1 MKNNIFERKRGRLM
15 EKELIFGH
23 QNPDTDAIGTAIA
36 YSYLQ
41 NKLGYNTEPVAL
53 GEAND
58 ETAFALKKFGFEAP
72 RVIKTAANEVDK
84 VMLVDHNEPQQS
96 VSDIDQVTVTHVVD
110 HHRIMNFNT
119 SSPLFYLAAP
129 VGCTS
134 TIMWQLYQHYN
145 VEIPQ
150 NIAGIMLSAIISDTL
165 LLKSPTTT
173 DEDKKAVKA
182 LAEIADVDYE
192 KYGLEELKAGTNI
205 ASKSEEDLIDLDA
218 KSFDLNGKTVRVAQI
233 NVVDLPEAMERKNA
247 FLKAMNA
254 ASASENY
261 DLFMLLITNVLDSDS
276 NALVTG
282 SDDAIAAFEKAFGK
296 VADSEISLPGVVSR
310 KKQVVPPLT
319 EAFN

>member
-1 MKNNIFERKRGRLM
+1 M

-96 VSDIDQVTVTHVVD
+96 VSDIDKVTVTHVVD

-119 SSPLFYLAAP
+119 TSPLFYLDEP

-134 TIMWQLYQHYN
+134 TIMYDLYRYN
-145 VEIPQ
+145 DVEIPK

-173 DEDKKAVKA
+173 DKDKKAVEA
-182 LAEIADVDYE
+182 LAEIAGVDYQS
-192 KYGLEELKAGTNI
+192 YGLEELKAGTNI
-205 ASKSEEDLIDLDA
+205 SDKSEEELIDLDA
-218 KSFDLNGKTVRVAQI
+218 KSFELNGQTARVAQI
-233 NVVDLPEAMERKNA
+233 NVVDLPEAMERKDS
-247 FLKAMNA
+247 FLKAMED
-254 ASASENY
+254 ASEAENY

-276 NALVTG
+276 KALVVG
-282 SDDAIAAFEKAFGK
+282 NDNAKAAFEKAFGK
-296 VADSEISLPGVVSR
+296 VVDSEIDLPGVVSR
-310 KKQVVPPLT
+310 KKQVVPQLT
-319 EAFN
+319 EAFE

>member
-1 MKNNIFERKRGRLM
+1 M

-96 VSDIDQVTVTHVVD
+96 VSDIDKVTVTHVVD

-119 SSPLFYLAAP
+119 TSPLFYLDEP

-134 TIMWQLYQHYN
+134 TIMYDLYRYN
-145 VEIPQ
+145 DVEIPK

-173 DEDKKAVKA
+173 DKDKKAVEA
-182 LAEIADVDYE
+182 LAEIAGVDYQS
-192 KYGLEELKAGTNI
+192 YGLEELKAGTNI
-205 ASKSEEDLIDLDA
+205 ADKSEEELIDLDA
-218 KSFDLNGKTVRVAQI
+218 KSFELNGQTARVAQI
-233 NVVDLPEAMERKNA
+233 NVVDLPEAMERKDS
-247 FLKAMNA
+247 FLKAMED
-254 ASASENY
+254 ASEAENY

-276 NALVTG
+276 KALVVEN
-282 SDDAIAAFEKAFGK
+282 DNAKAAFEKAFGK
-296 VADSEISLPGVVSR
+296 VVDSEIDLPGVVSR
-310 KKQVVPPLT
+310 KKQVVPQLT
-319 EAFN
+319 EAFE

>member
-1 MKNNIFERKRGRLM
+1 M

-36 YSYLQ
+36 YSYMQ
-41 NKLGYNTEPVAL
+41 NKLGYNTEAVAL
-53 GEAND
+53 GKPND

-72 RVIKTAANEVDK
+72 RVIKTAANEVNK

-96 VSDIDQVTVTHVVD
+96 VSDIEKVSVTHVID
-110 HHRIMNFNT
+110 HHRIMHFDT
-119 SSPLFYLAAP
+119 SSPLFYIAEP

-134 TIMWQLYQHYN
+134 TILWKLYKHFNIQ
-145 VEIPQ
+145 IPQ

-173 DEDKKAVKA
+173 SDDKQAVEA
-182 LAEIADVDYE
+182 LASIAGVDYTE
-192 KYGLEELKAGTNI
+192 YGLEELKAGTNI
-205 ASKSEEDLIDLDA
+205 NSKSEEELINLDA

-233 NVVDLPEAMERKNA
+233 NVVDLSEALTRKTA
-247 FLKAMNA
+247 FLKTMEAT
-254 ASASENY
+254 SAVDHY

-276 NALVTG
+276 IALVSG
-282 SDDAIAAFEKAFGK
+282 SAEAEKKFADAFGE
-296 VADSEISLPGVVSR
+296 VHNSQIALPGIVSR
-310 KKQVVPPLT
+310 KKQVIPKLT

>member
-1 MKNNIFERKRGRLM
+1 M

-58 ETAFALKKFGFEAP
+58 ETAFALNKFGFEAP
-72 RVIKTAANEVDK
+72 RVIKTAADEVDK

-96 VSDIDQVTVTHVVD
+96 VSDIDKVTVTHVVD

-119 SSPLFYLAAP
+119 TSPLFYLDEP

-134 TIMWQLYQHYN
+134 TIMYDLYRYN
-145 VEIPQ
+145 DVKIPK

-173 DEDKKAVKA
+173 DKDKKAVEA
-182 LAEIADVDYE
+182 LAEIAGVDYQS
-192 KYGLEELKAGTNI
+192 YGLEELKAGTNI
-205 ASKSEEDLIDLDA
+205 ADKSEEELIDLDA
-218 KSFDLNGKTVRVAQI
+218 KSFELNGQTARVAQI
-233 NVVDLPEAMERKNA
+233 NVVDLSEAMERKDS
-247 FLKAMNA
+247 FLKAMEDVSEA
-254 ASASENY
+254 ENY

-276 NALVTG
+276 KALVVG
-282 SDDAIAAFEKAFGK
+282 NDNAKAAFEKAFGK
-296 VADSEISLPGVVSR
+296 VVDSEIDLPGVVSR
-310 KKQVVPPLT
+310 KKQVVPQLT
-319 EAFN
+319 EAFE

>member
-1 MKNNIFERKRGRLM
+1 M

-58 ETAFALKKFGFEAP
+58 ETAFALNKFGFEAP
-72 RVIKTAANEVDK
+72 RVIKTVADEVDK

-96 VSDIDQVTVTHVVD
+96 VSDIDKVTVTHVVD

-119 SSPLFYLAAP
+119 TSPLFYLDEP

-134 TIMWQLYQHYN
+134 TIMYDLYRYN
-145 VEIPQ
+145 DVEIPK

-173 DEDKKAVKA
+173 DKDKKAVEA
-182 LAEIADVDYE
+182 LAEIAGVDYQS
-192 KYGLEELKAGTNI
+192 YGLEELKAGTNI
-205 ASKSEEDLIDLDA
+205 ADKSEEELIDLDA
-218 KSFDLNGKTVRVAQI
+218 KSFELNGQTARVAQI
-233 NVVDLPEAMERKNA
+233 NVVDLPEAMERKDS
-247 FLKAMNA
+247 FLKAMED
-254 ASASENY
+254 ASEAENY

-276 NALVTG
+276 KALVVG
-282 SDDAIAAFEKAFGK
+282 NDNAKAAFEKAFGK
-296 VADSEISLPGVVSR
+296 VVDSEIDLPGVVSR
-310 KKQVVPPLT
+310 KKQVVPQLT
-319 EAFN
+319 EAFE

>member
-1 MKNNIFERKRGRLM
+1 M
-15 EKELIFGH
+15 EKELVFGH

-41 NKLGYNTEPVAL
+41 NKLGYNTEAVAL

-58 ETAFALKKFGFEAP
+58 ETAFALNKFGFEAP
-72 RVIKTAANEVDK
+72 RVIKTAANEVKK

-96 VSDIDQVTVTHVVD
+96 VADIDQVTVTHVVD
-110 HHRIMNFNT
+110 HHRIMNFDT
-119 SSPLFYLAAP
+119 SMPLFYLAEP

-134 TIMWQLYQHYN
+134 TIMLELYKYFG

-173 DEDKKAVKA
+173 EKDREAVEE
-182 LAEIADVDYE
+182 LAKIADVDYE

-205 ASKSEEDLIDLDA
+205 ASKSEEELIDLDA
-218 KSFDLNGKTVRVAQI
+218 KSFDLNGKNVRVAQI
-233 NVVDLPEAMERKNA
+233 NVVDLPEALERKDA
-247 FLKAMNA
+247 FLKAMSD
-254 ASASENY
+254 SANSAGY

-276 NALVTG
+276 TALVIG
-282 SDDAIAAFEKAFGK
+282 SDDALASFEKAFGSVK
-296 VADSEISLPGVVSR
+296 DSEISLPGVVSR

-319 EAFN
+319 DAFK

>member
-1 MKNNIFERKRGRLM
+1 M

-96 VSDIDQVTVTHVVD
+96 VSDIDKVTVTHVVD

-119 SSPLFYLAAP
+119 TSPLFYLDEP

-134 TIMWQLYQHYN
+134 TIMYDLYRYN
-145 VEIPQ
+145 DVEIPK

-173 DEDKKAVKA
+173 DKDKKAVEA
-182 LAEIADVDYE
+182 LAEIAGVDYQS
-192 KYGLEELKAGTNI
+192 YGLEELKAGTNI
-205 ASKSEEDLIDLDA
+205 ADKSEEELIDLDA
-218 KSFDLNGKTVRVAQI
+218 KSFELNGQTARVAQI
-233 NVVDLPEAMERKNA
+233 NVVDLPEAMERKDS
-247 FLKAMNA
+247 FLKAMEDVLEA
-254 ASASENY
+254 ENY

-276 NALVTG
+276 KALVVG
-282 SDDAIAAFEKAFGK
+282 NDNAKAAFEKAFGK
-296 VADSEISLPGVVSR
+296 VVDSEIDLPGVVSR
-310 KKQVVPPLT
+310 KKQVVPQLT
-319 EAFN
+319 EAFE